1 MACLD
6 GLNVPFDSD
15 VLIVGAGPAGAVAA
29 GHLAKA
35 GARVRL
41 IDRFTFPRN
50 KLCGDTLNPGCLA
63 MLSRIDPCLAS
74 RVRAHALP
82 ITGMTVTGP
91 AGATVSA
98 DYPGGFT
105 GAALTRADLDQW
117 LLEYAT
123 AAGAGFEAGLT
134 VNAPVLGERPRH
146 VVGARVS
153 CRGREYKLRA
163 RVVVAADGRASRLAR
178 TMELSRFVRSPQR
191 WAHGAYFTDVDGL
204 SAHGEMHI
212 RPDGYIGVAP
222 LPGGVAN
229 VCVVRSRSNLVHG
242 ESAEGVIA
250 RGIAAD
256 PGLAARFTR
265 ARRVSDVSVLGP
277 LGVDSSA
284 AGCPGLLLAGDAAG
298 FVDPMTGDGLRF
310 AIRGGELA
318 AEAVLSELHSGA
330 PAYRQLHARRTSEFA
345 GKWRINRALRAL
357 VDSPRGLV
365 LAARAAQAWPAP
377 VTHLVGVA
385 GDIALARQPAFTP
398 SGVEG

>member
-1 MACLD
+1 MHSD
-6 GLNVPFDSD
+6 ID
-15 VLIVGAGPAGAVAA
+15 VLVVGAGPAGTVAA

-35 GARVRL
+35 GVRVRL
-41 IDRFTFPRN
+41 VDRVTFPRN
-50 KLCGDTLNPGCLA
+50 KLCGDTLNPGSLA

-91 AGATVSA
+91 GGAAVSA
-98 DYPGGFT
+98 DYPDGFS
-105 GAALTRADLDQW
+105 GAALTRSDLDQW
-117 LLEYAT
+117 LLEYAI
-123 AAGAGFEAGLT
+123 AAGAGFDAGLT
-134 VNAPVLGERPRH
+134 VNAPVLSERSRH
-146 VVGARVS
+146 VEGVRVS
-153 CRGREYKLRA
+153 CRGREYELRA

-178 TMELSRFVRSPQR
+178 TMQLSRFAKSPQR
-191 WAHGAYFTDVDGL
+191 WAHGAYFTNVDGL

-212 RPDGYIGVAP
+212 RQDGYVGVAP

-229 VCVVRSRSNLVHG
+229 VCVVRSRPNLTHG
-242 ESAEGVIA
+242 ESAESVVA
-250 RGIAAD
+250 RGIGAD

-265 ARRVSDVSVLGP
+265 ARRVSDVAVLGP
-277 LGVDSSA
+277 LAVDSSA

-318 AEAVLSELHSGA
+318 AEAALSELHSGK
-330 PAYRQLHARRTSEFA
+330 PAYRQLHARRTREFA

-357 VDSPRGLV
+357 VDSPRSLIV
-365 LAARAAQAWPAP
+365 AAHAAHAWPAP
-377 VTHLVGVA
+377 VTHLVGIA

-398 SGVEG
+398 SRVEG